1 MIFFHT
7 MYYICTLTKCQCL
20 KRSLYTAANKYQLT
34 SKQAATLLQLRS
46 RWSVCTVRMKTFS
59 PSHSSPVGSVSIW
72 LWGNESS
79 VASSH
84 ALCSLI
90 LLFKDLAFSPRVAF
104 WPFLKL
110 PLSLVSFISSS
121 SRLLHLSQLQTSLY
135 HFSESLFS
143 SFIPQY
149 LIPQIN
155 ISTILLKAPFIFFL
169 TSFSFTV

>member
-7 MYYICTLTKCQCL
+7 MYYICTLWQTKCQCL
-20 KRSLYTAANKYQLT
+20 KRSLYTAAKKYQLGWLT

-59 PSHSSPVGSVSIW
+59 PSHSSHLREPVGSVSIW

-79 VASSH
+79 VVSSH

-110 PLSLVSFISSS
+110 PLSPVFFISSS
-121 SRLLHLSQLQTSLY
+121 SLPVYSSTSLSFR
-135 HFSESLFS
+135 HSFSRFS
-143 SFIPQY
+143 SFIP
-149 LIPQIN
+149 
-155 ISTILLKAPFIFFL
+155 
-169 TSFSFTV
+169 

>member
-7 MYYICTLTKCQCL
+7 MYYICTH
-20 KRSLYTAANKYQLT
+20 SLYTAAKRYQLGWLT

-59 PSHSSPVGSVSIW
+59 PSHSSHLREPVGSVSIW

-79 VASSH
+79 VVSSH

-90 LLFKDLAFSPRVAF
+90 LLFKDLVFSPRVAF

-110 PLSLVSFISSS
+110 SGFLYFLLQSTPPPLSASDIPLVAFP
-121 SRLLHLSQLQTSLY
+121 RL
-135 HFSESLFS
+135 FR
-143 SFIPQY
+143 
-149 LIPQIN
+149 N
-155 ISTILLKAPFIFFL
+155 IYSPK
-169 TSFSFTV
+169 

>member
-7 MYYICTLTKCQCL
+7 MYYICTLWQTKCQCL
-20 KRSLYTAANKYQLT
+20 KRSLYTAANKYQLGWLT

-59 PSHSSPVGSVSIW
+59 PSHSSHLREPVGSVSIW

-79 VASSH
+79 VVSSH

-110 PLSLVSFISSS
+110 PLSPVFFISSS
-121 SRLLHLSQLQTSLY
+121 SLPVYSSTSLSFR
-135 HFSESLFS
+135 HSFSRFS
-143 SFIPQY
+143 SFIP
-149 LIPQIN
+149 
-155 ISTILLKAPFIFFL
+155 
-169 TSFSFTV
+169 